1 MTAEPVF
8 VRFQSPAPNGRGT
21 YPGVFGLVNSLAEQ
35 GLLSDEEE
43 AFRRENNAWYEANFT
58 DPTTVDPDVYRR
70 DVNPM
75 AAA

>member
-1 MTAEPVF
+1 M
-8 VRFQSPAPNGRGT
+8 
-21 YPGVFGLVNSLAEQ
+21 FGLVNSLAEQ

-58 DPTTVDPDVYRR
+58 DPTTVDPDVHRR